1 MAKSKQPETRELTRK
16 HQAHKRR
23 DDERNRWLLIG
34 LGIVAGILLL
44 IIAVGVIQELVIK
57 PRQPIATVNGTNIA
71 SNDYGKRVRF
81 AWYQEANRYL
91 TPRSRTTRSGS
102 SRRSRSDDRRET
114 AAGASAAAEHHGQ
127 P

>member
-1 MAKSKQPETRELTRK
+1 MAKSKQPQSRELTRK
-16 HQAHKRR
+16 HLAHKRR

-44 IIAVGVIQELVIK
+44 IIAIGVIQELVIK
-57 PRQPIATVNGTNIA
+57 PRQPIATVNGANIA

-81 AWYQEANRYL
+81 AWYQEANN
-91 TPRSRTTRSGS
+91 TS
-102 SRRSRSDDRRET
+102 SAQQND
-114 AAGASAAAEHHGQ
+114 